1 MVGPFLEV
9 TLIPEAELRKATIP
23 LFFDLL
29 ECEYKAKGS
38 FKQVSPQIFTHNE
51 AKKFTMPHSHLAHS
65 FLTGASEALGYK
77 ISVIIFLSQERLEM
91 F

>member
-38 FKQVSPQIFTHNE
+38 FKQVSPQIFTHN
-51 AKKFTMPHSHLAHS
+51 
-65 FLTGASEALGYK
+65 
-77 ISVIIFLSQERLEM
+77 
-91 F
+91 

>member
-29 ECEYKAKGS
+29 ECEYRAKGS
-38 FKQVSPQIFTHNE
+38 FKQVSPDI
-51 AKKFTMPHSHLAHS
+51 L
-65 FLTGASEALGYK
+65 LTFK
-77 ISVIIFLSQERLEM
+77 RVIYTANFFMVNSIDFDYVINPTIVLL
-91 F
+91 